1 MAPGAIDASIPNDA
15 YIPAMLDTPSDPDGF
30 VRKMRVSYRFKGQSY
45 YSMAVTAASAF
56 LGKDP
61 SVTAS
66 SIRTSIIQKR
76 AGDIVY
82 EDNFFYINYK
92 YSLSQRD
99 TSVKIVSFYDVLHH
113 MDALKAQWGEDFLKD
128 SLVIVFPAAAVLQD
142 FHLTPLGYMPGGFL
156 HINGIINILTE
167 STVTSPW
174 YLTLI
179 LIILSFLALLFVI
192 HSNDLKI
199 GLVGFA
205 AVLFFN
211 FICAILL
218 WGVNIK
224 IDLYQALVFSSVFLS
239 VLLLINQ
246 LYFLHIYP
254 Q

>member
-1 MAPGAIDASIPNDA
+1 
-15 YIPAMLDTPSDPDGF
+15 
-30 VRKMRVSYRFKGQSY
+30 
-45 YSMAVTAASAF
+45 
-56 LGKDP
+56 
-61 SVTAS
+61 
-66 SIRTSIIQKR
+66 
-76 AGDIVY
+76 
-82 EDNFFYINYK
+82 
-92 YSLSQRD
+92 
-99 TSVKIVSFYDVLHH
+99 

-224 IDLYQALVFSSVFLS
+224 IDLYQALVFSSVFYLCYY
-239 VLLLINQ
+239 L
-246 LYFLHIYP
+246 
-254 Q
+254 